1 MEGIPQVEM
10 DWVSH
15 VLHVKNCQQNNEPRN
30 ISPWSLKSYELR
42 HEAALSPH
50 GLTRAELKRLT
61 ADRPVDSLS
70 HVKHEVLTKFFQPK
84 LHSQFGDWPTWA
96 SDWIWT
102 PIFCEGSNCVT
113 TTPPSKQHHPADHPV
128 LGWVIEKALLYRFSQ
143 NPSLS
148 SVKGAGGG
156 PDMTDH
162 QNRFYG
168 VFWKRKTRST
178 SCFLPHQKMLIVA
191 KVIAGQRSAP
201 VCISIVRAIF
211 KRDLP
216 HITIF

>member
-1 MEGIPQVEM
+1 MSHVAEFQLTRNMIRDLVFSTDLQNTIQSDPLNLQLYQTRFKLMEGIPQVEM

-70 HVKHEVLTKFFQPK
+70 HVKHEVLTTFFQLK
-84 LHSQFGDWPTWA
+84 LHSHFGDWPTWA

-102 PIFCEGSNCVT
+102 PIFCEGGNCVT
-113 TTPPSKQHHPADHPV
+113 TTPPSNSAV
-128 LGWVIEKALLYRFSQ
+128 LKSNKFAGASQ
-143 NPSLS
+143 KDSHQT
-148 SVKGAGGG
+148 VF
-156 PDMTDH
+156 MT
-162 QNRFYG
+162 
-168 VFWKRKTRST
+168 
-178 SCFLPHQKMLIVA
+178 L
-191 KVIAGQRSAP
+191 
-201 VCISIVRAIF
+201 
-211 KRDLP
+211 
-216 HITIF
+216 